1 MRNTLK
7 NSFIA
12 DSSHKDM
19 ICTNGYIVMQTSTK
33 SDYECKRSKRLGQ
46 STTNA
51 EYRID
56 VGCREKVLKDTNLT
70 EQKHQEM
77 EQMNNVLIRIYLLN
91 LHGHSIWGLIWWS

>member
-1 MRNTLK
+1 
-7 NSFIA
+7 
-12 DSSHKDM
+12 
-19 ICTNGYIVMQTSTK
+19 MQTSTK

-70 EQKHQEM
+70 EQNTSRNGANEQCIDKDLLAQLTWPFNLGSDLVELGQVPCSPTRMRLLHQ
-77 EQMNNVLIRIYLLN
+77 
-91 LHGHSIWGLIWWS
+91 W